1 MPVNNL
7 LNKWTKEE
15 EKLLIKLIDYYKD
28 WSEFPYVAV
37 AEKHFKNRT
46 VSAVRSKVARL
57 LAKLPKTYDFSHL
70 GREDIIAVLKFY
82 LAGNSYKAIQEEF
95 EIDSL
100 EETEQLCNF
109 VTRDLRKAMTAYAEE
124 HNIVI
129 KTFTLPKMQQF
140 VKLNRKTDQ
149 FSQSALKRALHG

>member
-1 MPVNNL
+1 MSFHNL
-7 LNKWTKEE
+7 ANKWTKEE

-37 AEKHFKNRT
+37 AEKHFRNRT
-46 VSAVRSKVARL
+46 LSAVKAKVARL

-70 GREDIIAVLKFY
+70 GREDVIAVLKFY

-109 VTRDLRKAMTAYAEE
+109 VTRDLRKAMTVYAEE
-124 HNIVI
+124 HNISI

-149 FSQSALKRALHG
+149 FSQSALKRALNG

>member
-1 MPVNNL
+1 MLENL
-7 LNKWTKEE
+7 KSPKWTKAEE
-15 EKLLIKLIDYYKD
+15 DKLLKLHQKYGSSLSIGCIQ
-28 WSEFPYVAV
+28 EAFP
-37 AEKHFKNRT
+37 NRT
-46 VSAVRSKVARL
+46 VTAVKSKLKRVL
-57 LAKLPKTYDFSHL
+57 DKLPPRFDFSYL
-70 GREDIIAVLKFY
+70 DKEDVIAVLKFY

-100 EETEQLCNF
+100 EETEQLCDF
-109 VTRDLRKAMTAYAEE
+109 VTRDLCKAMTVYAEE
-124 HNIVI
+124 HNISI